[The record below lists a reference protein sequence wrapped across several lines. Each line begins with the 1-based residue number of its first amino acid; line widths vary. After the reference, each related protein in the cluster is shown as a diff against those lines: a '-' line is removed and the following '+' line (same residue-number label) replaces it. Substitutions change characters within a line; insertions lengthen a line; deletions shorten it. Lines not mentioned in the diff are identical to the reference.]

1 MKDGFIKVAT
11 TSPILFPADVIQ
23 NTKQII
29 KALKMAE
36 EQNVKVL
43 VFPELA
49 ITAYTAADLFLMN
62 DLQDRVLEGL
72 HKIIHS
78 SKKCP
83 NVLSVVGAPLIE
95 SNKLYNTA
103 IVIKNGVILGV
114 VPKLNIPNYQE
125 FYEKRWFTTPK
136 DENKTITLLG
146 QEVLFGTKLLFGA
159 NQMRDFVLA
168 VEICEDLWVPNA
180 PSQRHCVA
188 GATIIANPSATD
200 DLVGKSEYRKNLV
213 NMQSAKCIS
222 AYLYS
227 GASEGESST
236 DLVFTAHNLICQNGK
251 VFYDSEEVD
260 DFRVLSDRSKL
271 NSAIIDVQTLA
282 NDRRKMNTFYS
293 DVEGYDTVMFDVE
306 INETD
311 ISKMPISQN
320 PFIPE
325 SKTQMNKNCEKILN
339 LQAQGL
345 LRRLNAAHCKSA
357 VIGLSGG
364 LDSTLALLVAVRAFK
379 KGNIPLSGIH
389 AISMPCF
396 GTTKRTKSNS
406 EKLATA
412 LKVSFDEID
421 ITPAVRQHFKDIKHD
436 ESEQNV
442 VYENSQARERTQVL
456 MDMANKVGG
465 FVVGTGD
472 LSELALGWATFN
484 GDHMSM
490 YGVNSSVP
498 KTLVKHLVTYT
509 ANNNDDDIKEV
520 LLDIVNTPV
529 SPELKPP
536 TGNGEISQITEDL
549 VGPYILHDFFLYYF
563 LRCSFSFSKI
573 YRLAILAFTG
583 VYDEE
588 FILQWLN
595 IFIKRFF
602 AQQFKRSTLPDGPK
616 VGSVTLS
623 PRGDWRMPSDAPSTD
638 WVNSL
643 AFSKV

>member
-29 KALKMAE
+29 NALKMAE
-36 EQNVKVL
+36 EQKVKVL
-43 VFPELA
+43 VFPELS

-62 DLQDRVLEGL
+62 DLQDRVLDNL
-72 HKIIHS
+72 NKIIHS
-78 SKKCP
+78 SKKFP
-83 NVLSVVGAPLIE
+83 NVLSVIGAPLIE

-103 IVIKNGVILGV
+103 VLIKNGVILGV

-136 DENKTITLLG
+136 DENKEIKLLG
-146 QEVLFGTKLLFGA
+146 QNVMFGTKLLFAA

-188 GATIIANPSATD
+188 GATIIANPSASD
-200 DLVGKSEYRKNLV
+200 DLVGKSEYRRNLV
-213 NMQSAKCIS
+213 SMQSAKCIAS
-222 AYLYS
+222 YLYA

-236 DLVFTAHNLICQNGK
+236 DLVFTGHNLICQNGK

-260 DFRVLSDRSKL
+260 DFTKSNDRSNL
-271 NSAIIDVQTLA
+271 NCAIIDVQTLA

-293 DVEGYDTVMFDVE
+293 DVEGYDTIMFDVE
-306 INETD
+306 MEETD
-311 ISKMPISQN
+311 ISKMPISSN
-320 PFIPE
+320 PFIP
-325 SKTQMNKNCEKILN
+325 SSIALMNRNCEKILN

-345 LRRLNAAHCKSA
+345 LRRLQAAHCSA
-357 VIGLSGG
+357 AIIGLSGG
-364 LDSTLALLVAVRAFK
+364 LDSTLALLVSVRAFK
-379 KGNIPLSGIH
+379 KGNIPISGIH

-396 GTTKRTKSNS
+396 GTTNRTKSNS
-406 EKLATA
+406 EMLATA

-421 ITPAVRQHFKDIKHD
+421 ITPAVRQHFKDINHD
-436 ESEQNV
+436 EVEQNV
-442 VYENSQARERTQVL
+442 VYENTQARERTQIL

-465 FVVGTGD
+465 LVVGTGD

-509 ANNNDDDIKEV
+509 ANNNSDDIKDV

-529 SPELKPP
+529 SPELIPP
-536 TGNGEISQITEDL
+536 TGDGKISQITEDL

-573 YRLAILAFTG
+573 YRLAITAFDG
-583 VYDEE
+583 EYDKD
-588 FILQWLN
+588 FIAGWLDT
-595 IFIKRFF
+595 FIKRFF
-602 AQQFKRSTLPDGPK
+602 TQQFKRSTLPDGPK

-623 PRGDWRMPSDAPSTD
+623 PRGDWRMPSDAPFSD
-638 WVNSL
+638 WIGYSNRL
-643 AFSKV
+643 

>member
-1 MKDGFIKVAT
+1 MKDGFIKVGT
-11 TSPILFPADVIQ
+11 TSPILYPADVIQ

-29 KALKMAE
+29 KAIKKADE
-36 EQNVKVL
+36 EKVRVL
-43 VFPELA
+43 VFPELS

-62 DLQDRVLEGL
+62 DLQDRVMDSLKE
-72 HKIIHS
+72 IVEE
-78 SKKCP
+78 SKKYP
-83 NVLSVVGAPLIE
+83 SVLSVVGAPLIE

-103 IVIKNGVILGV
+103 VVLKNGKILGV

-125 FYEKRWFTTPK
+125 FYEKRWFSTPK
-136 DENKTITLLG
+136 DENKKIKILD
-146 QEVLFGTKLLFGA
+146 QEVMFGTRLTFSA

-188 GATIIANPSATD
+188 GATVIANPSATD
-200 DLVGKSEYRKNLV
+200 DLVGKSDYRRKLV
-213 NMQSAKCIS
+213 EMQSAKCIA

-251 VFYDSEEVD
+251 TFYDSEEVD
-260 DFRVLSDRSKL
+260 DFKVISDRDKI
-271 NSAIIDVQTLA
+271 NTAIIDVQSLA

-293 DVEGYDTVMFDVE
+293 DVDGYDNVCFDVE
-306 INETD
+306 VEETS
-311 ISKMPISQN
+311 IENMPISQN
-320 PFIPE
+320 PFIPS
-325 SKTQMNKNCEKILN
+325 SKSQMNRNCEKILN
-339 LQAQGL
+339 LQSQGL

-379 KGNIPLSGIH
+379 KGNLPLEGIH

-412 LKVSFDEID
+412 LKVTFNEIN
-421 ITPAVRQHFKDIKHD
+421 ITKAVRQHFKDIGHD
-436 ESEQNV
+436 EKEINV
-442 VYENSQARERTQVL
+442 VYENSQARERTQIL
-456 MDMANKVGG
+456 MDIANKVNGL
-465 FVVGTGD
+465 VIGTGD

-509 ANNNDDDIKEV
+509 ANNNEDDIKEV

-563 LRCSFSFSKI
+563 VRCSFSFSKI
-573 YRLAILAFTG
+573 SRLAVHAFDG
-583 VYDEE
+583 VYDSD
-588 FILQWLN
+588 FINGWLDT
-595 IFIKRFF
+595 FIWRFF

-638 WVNSL
+638 WKRYKKH
-643 AFSKV
+643 SK